1 MNISL
6 QKKVQ
11 LWFNFLRLAHQ
22 CSDPVVV
29 RNLRDSESFYAQWG
43 NYRTTPFTKWWAEH
57 RHLFR
62 EVSTVRKMTAGQV
75 ATDDALHLV
84 IPFSYSPTAVGK
96 IVQRIYSEEHE
107 RRVASKTK
115 VKKVYGGTYSLS
127 TVDFQ
132 ASQFVYYHLYA
143 KDVYLPLV
151 NSGKKVS
158 TKDFIELA
166 QKVFAKQ
173 RQVVSHDGAKR
184 GVPFK
189 DTSTVYGN
197 LSKRA
202 RDFNRIVLNVLC
214 NVSAG
219 VFPGDYVTVS
229 VKNQGATRKSAS
241 KAPARKHFRG
251 VPQSRYVEQS
261 KREDPFD
268 PYGKTVLR

>member
-22 CSDPVVV
+22 CGDPVVI
-29 RNLRDSESFYAQWG
+29 RNLKGSESFYAQWG
-43 NYRTTPFTKWWAEH
+43 DFKTMPFTKWWAAH

-62 EVSTVRKMTAGQV
+62 EVSTVRKMPAGEV

-96 IVQRIYSEEHE
+96 IVQRIYSEEQD
-107 RRVASKTK
+107 RRVAAKTK

-143 KDVYLPLV
+143 KDVYLPLTD
-151 NSGKKVS
+151 SGKNVS

-166 QKVFAKQ
+166 QEVFARQ

-189 DTSTVYGN
+189 DSSTVYGN

-202 RDFNRIVLNVLC
+202 RDFNRIVMNILR

-229 VKNQGATRKSAS
+229 VKNQRATRKSTPKVS
-241 KAPARKHFRG
+241 VRKYARG
-251 VPQSRYVEQS
+251 VSESRYVDR
-261 KREDPFD
+261 KRREDAFD
-268 PYGKTVLR
+268 PYAKRLSR